1 MNLSDIIALAK
12 QGYKP
17 QDIKDLIA
25 LAGTSSE
32 DAGGGAGSEDAGGGA
47 GSEDAGAGA
56 GSEDAGGGAGSEDA
70 GGGAGSEDAGAGA
83 GSEDASAGAG
93 SEDAGAGAG
102 SENAGGGAGKSEMEQ
117 LVDQLRQ
124 QNKNLQDAL
133 KRMDLSKNAKTE
145 SASDIL
151 KETLTS
157 LF

>member
-1 MNLSDIIALAK
+1 MNLADIIALAK

-25 LAGTSSE
+25 LAGSE
-32 DAGGGAGSEDAGGGA
+32 DAGAGSEDAGAGAGSEDAGAGA

-70 GGGAGSEDAGAGA
+70 GGGAGSEDAGG
-83 GSEDASAGAG
+83 GAG
-93 SEDAGAGAG
+93 SEDAGGD
-102 SENAGGGAGKSEMEQ
+102 AGKSEMEQ

-133 KRMDLSKNAKTE
+133 KRMDLSKNVKTE

>member
-1 MNLSDIIALAK
+1 MIERMVKMNLADIIALAK

-25 LAGTSSE
+25 LAGSE
-32 DAGGGAGSEDAGGGA
+32 DAGAGSEDAGAGAGSEDAGAGA

-70 GGGAGSEDAGAGA
+70 GGGAGSED
-83 GSEDASAGAG
+83 
-93 SEDAGAGAG
+93 
-102 SENAGGGAGKSEMEQ
+102 AGGGAGKSEMEQ

-133 KRMDLSKNAKTE
+133 KRMDLSKNVKTE

>member
-1 MNLSDIIALAK
+1 MNLADIIALAK

-25 LAGTSSE
+25 LAGSE
-32 DAGGGAGSEDAGGGA
+32 DAGAGSEDAGAGAGSEDAGAGA

-70 GGGAGSEDAGAGA
+70 GGGAGSED
-83 GSEDASAGAG
+83 
-93 SEDAGAGAG
+93 
-102 SENAGGGAGKSEMEQ
+102 AGGGAGKSEMEQ

-133 KRMDLSKNAKTE
+133 KRMDLSKNVKTE

>member
-1 MNLSDIIALAK
+1 MNLADIIALAK

-25 LAGTSSE
+25 LAGSE
-32 DAGGGAGSEDAGGGA
+32 DAGAGSEDAGGGA
-47 GSEDAGAGA
+47 GSEDAGSEDAGGGA

-70 GGGAGSEDAGAGA
+70 GGGAGSEDAG
-83 GSEDASAGAG
+83 
-93 SEDAGAGAG
+93 
-102 SENAGGGAGKSEMEQ
+102 GGAGKSEMKQ

-133 KRMDLSKNAKTE
+133 KRMDLSKNVKTE

>member
-1 MNLSDIIALAK
+1 MNLADIIALAK
-12 QGYKP
+12 QGYKS

-25 LAGTSSE
+25 LAGSEDAGAGSEDAGGGAGSDDAGGE

-47 GSEDAGAGA
+47 GSD
-56 GSEDAGGGAGSEDA
+56 DAGGGAGSEDA
-70 GGGAGSEDAGAGA
+70 DGGTGSKD
-83 GSEDASAGAG
+83 
-93 SEDAGAGAG
+93 
-102 SENAGGGAGKSEMEQ
+102 AGKSEMEQ

-133 KRMDLSKNAKTE
+133 KRMDLSKNVKTE
-145 SASDIL
+145 SASGIL

>member
-1 MNLSDIIALAK
+1 MIERMVKMNLADIIALAK

-25 LAGTSSE
+25 LAGSE
-32 DAGGGAGSEDAGGGA
+32 DAGAGSEDAGAGA

-70 GGGAGSEDAGAGA
+70 GGGAGSED
-83 GSEDASAGAG
+83 
-93 SEDAGAGAG
+93 
-102 SENAGGGAGKSEMEQ
+102 AGGGAGKSEMEQ

-133 KRMDLSKNAKTE
+133 KRMDLSKNVKTE

>member
-32 DAGGGAGSEDAGGGA
+32 DAGGGAGSEDAG
-47 GSEDAGAGA
+47 
-56 GSEDAGGGAGSEDA
+56 
-70 GGGAGSEDAGAGA
+70 
-83 GSEDASAGAG
+83 AGAG